1 LFKML
6 KGNLM
11 IAGRISVVRW
21 KYILIAALLCL
32 AVALPLHAEEAE
44 DEVKIGNNA
53 ATQVDKESKFITD
66 PVLVQRVQAIGK
78 AVADVANTKEVPAAY
93 GSSKVAK
100 FNYSFKILDDKEI
113 NAFSLPGG
121 HVYINKGLLD
131 YVQSDDELA
140 GVMAHEVAHAAHH
153 HAMHLIKT
161 QQQQM
166 LGVGVAVLASILAG
180 AKGGD
185 MAGIAYMANLINIA
199 KMSDYGKE
207 AEFDADRTA
216 VAFMAGTKYNPVGM
230 LTFMERLARD
240 EIRKPEVNYGI
251 FANHPPSR
259 LRASAILKEVKAL
272 GLPIN
277 RRLVTKYVKVEV
289 KSVKLESGESLS
301 EVWVGDT
308 KIVRLADIGKTK
320 SLDRADELA
329 DRLGDLLD
337 AGAGMKDV
345 RMGPG
350 GTSVILMGTTFYTPT
365 ADDAALAGQCISK
378 LADSVAKAL
387 QMVFH
392 KEKIQSL

>member
-1 LFKML
+1 MAG
-6 KGNLM
+6 GNLM
-11 IAGRISVVRW
+11 IGCRIGAVHTRVWRS
-21 KYILIAALLCL
+21 ILIAVLLCL
-32 AVALPLHAEEAE
+32 AISVPLCADEIDDEAN
-44 DEVKIGNNA
+44 IGKNA
-53 ATQVDKESKFITD
+53 AVQVDKESKFITD
-66 PVLVQRVQAIGK
+66 PALVQRVQSIGK
-78 AVADVANTKEVPAAY
+78 AVADVATTKEISAAY

-100 FNYSFKILDDKEI
+100 FQYSFKIVDDKEI

-121 HVYINKGLLD
+121 YIYINKGLLD

-140 GVMAHEVAHAAHH
+140 GVIAHEAAHAAHH
-153 HAMHLIKT
+153 HAMQLVKT

-166 LGVGVAVLASILAG
+166 LGVGIAVLASMLAG

-216 VAFMAGTKYNPVGM
+216 VNFMAGTKYNPVGM

-240 EIRKPEVNYGI
+240 EVRKPEVNYGI
-251 FANHPPSR
+251 FSDHPTSR
-259 LRASAILKEVKAL
+259 LRVSAILKEVLAL

-289 KSVKLESGESLS
+289 RPAKLENGESLS

-308 KIVRLADIGKTK
+308 KIVRLANVDTSK
-320 SLDRADELA
+320 SLDRADDLA
-329 DRLGDLLD
+329 DKLGDMLD

-345 RMGPG
+345 RMGTD
-350 GTSVILMGTTFYTPT
+350 GTSVMLMGKTFYAPT
-365 ADDAALAGQCISK
+365 ADDAALAGQSVGK
-378 LADSVAKAL
+378 LAEAVNKAL
-387 QMVFH
+387 QMVFF
-392 KEKIQSL
+392 KEKIQSY